1 MGVFYWENVGG
12 VQTPG
17 NNSVISLPVIL
28 PDPNLI
34 CQYDGVQKCFA
45 IDLCDNLV
53 LRTKTSMSL
62 VDYNSLRVALTMNQV
77 VPSEGPRAIPVQLD
91 FTNTGELDID
101 ISQLQQ
107 KAFISMVQTI
117 FVDMNGIPNAL
128 NIAVNGMGQNIVC
141 KPNTQGYYTILA
153 PNPVKLAFT
162 TVQGSP
168 IITVVLCNSPIP
180 GAVWPT
186 Q

>member
-28 PDPNLI
+28 PDPNI
-34 CQYDGVQKCFA
+34 VCEYAHVKKCFD
-45 IDLCDNLV
+45 IDLCHNVV

-62 VDYNSLRVALTMNQV
+62 VDYNSLQVSDIKNQII
-77 VPSEGPRAIPVQLD
+77 PGEGPRGIPVQLD

-107 KAFISMVQTI
+107 RGFMSMVQTV
-117 FVDMNGIPNAL
+117 FVDMSNSPNPLTILVNGI
-128 NIAVNGMGQNIVC
+128 GQRIVC
-141 KPNTQGYYTILA
+141 KPNTQGYYTVLV
-153 PNPVKLAFT
+153 PNPVRLQIT
-162 TVQGSP
+162 CIQGSP
-168 IITVVLCNSPIP
+168 IIPIVLCNVPIA

-186 Q
+186 T